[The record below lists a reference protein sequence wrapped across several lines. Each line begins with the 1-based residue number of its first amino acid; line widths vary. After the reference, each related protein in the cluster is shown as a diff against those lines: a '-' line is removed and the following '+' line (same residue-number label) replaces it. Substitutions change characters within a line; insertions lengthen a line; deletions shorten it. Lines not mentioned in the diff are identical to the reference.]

1 MLTYLYS
8 RTYAVRMPD
17 PTAPAQEID
26 RVASALVASLPA
38 LHRGLER
45 QVAHGFPHPRLP
57 DGQLALLFLVEERE
71 GITVRETAEALL
83 MKPNNVSALVSQ
95 LTDLGLL
102 ERRQD
107 TADKRVAHLHP
118 TPTARERLAEARALK
133 ESHLARVLHTLTEG
147 ELDALGAALGALT
160 SLNRHLHSP
169 AG

>member
-1 MLTYLYS
+1 
-8 RTYAVRMPD
+8 MPD
-17 PTAPAQEID
+17 PPAPAQDID
-26 RVASALVASLPA
+26 HVASVLVACLPA

-45 QVAHGFPHPRLP
+45 QIAKEFPHPRLP

-95 LTDLGLL
+95 LTEIGLL

-107 TADKRVAHLHP
+107 AADKRVAHLHP
-118 TPTARERLAEARALK
+118 TAVARERLAEARLLK
-133 ESHLARVLHTLTEG
+133 EAHMVRALRTLTDG
-147 ELDALGAALGALT
+147 DLDALGAALGALT
-160 SLNRHLHSP
+160 ALPRPLHSP